1 MWVPKEI
8 RVGNIAPLSL
18 SQISLWFTTK
28 AVHLK
33 IPTSYQKIRAEWHSA
48 IFSTGD
54 LLISR
59 ICAVIFQHLKT
70 HIGSCV
76 QLKSAKKRP
85 PPPPPRPHSL
95 GHLRCSDIS
104 SPIISCYA
112 PVISFLEHCIVM
124 SKKLKNSYLPG
135 IVWVASLS
143 TCSRVVRET
152 DAPNMIPSAVSSTAF
167 NSGMWVGAIRIG

>member
-18 SQISLWFTTK
+18 SQIPFMVYHQSCASKDPYLLPKNKSWMTFCYLQHRRPAHQQDLCCHFSVSKNAHRLMRT
-28 AVHLK
+28 AK
-33 IPTSYQKIRAEWHSA
+33 I
-48 IFSTGD
+48 
-54 LLISR
+54 
-59 ICAVIFQHLKT
+59 C
-70 HIGSCV
+70 
-76 QLKSAKKRP
+76 KKKDPP

-112 PVISFLEHCIVM
+112 PVISSLEHCIVI
-124 SKKLKNSYLPG
+124 SYLPG
-135 IVWVASLS
+135 IVRVASLS